1 MWPRNDR
8 QCPRGCR
15 TAGPVLALSGPR
27 RTSAWRGTHT
37 PSGCVLK
44 SAGTVLFFSVNIYNL
59 PEIVF
64 FVTTLA
70 YETF

>member
-27 RTSAWRGTHT
+27 HT
-37 PSGCVLK
+37 PSGYVLK
-44 SAGTVLFFSVNIYNL
+44 SAGTVLFFSVNIYDL

>member
-27 RTSAWRGTHT
+27 HT

-44 SAGTVLFFSVNIYNL
+44 SSGTVLFFSVNIYDL

>member
-27 RTSAWRGTHT
+27 HM

-44 SAGTVLFFSVNIYNL
+44 SAGTVLFFSVNIYDL